1 MIGSVFRAAAVLGV
15 CWLTAGCQTKGI
27 YASVHDAHVVDVS
40 VQYQPKAVPPSV
52 APRLR
57 ERLHARFAAMPKTGP
72 EKCVSVVIAE
82 YHLKDPA
89 LSLLVGDSN
98 RMAGTVR
105 SVDKATGKVDGNV
118 RVVALDTYAINGIIG
133 AVQAASQDTGKAEQA
148 LTVGLEEN
156 VVAAVYG
163 SEVAKVRPA
172 RTAAP
177 AVPSTP
183 ATTGA
188 VQAAAQAT
196 AARLPHPATAAP
208 ATAACPAI
216 TAQG

>member
-27 YASVHDAHVVDVS
+27 YASVHDAEIVDVS
-40 VQYQPKAVPPSV
+40 VQYQSATIPPSV

-57 ERLHARFAAMPKTGP
+57 ERLDARFAAMPKTGP

-118 RVVALDTYAINGIIG
+118 RVVAIDTYAINGIIG

-148 LTVGLEEN
+148 LTLGLEEK
-156 VVAAVYG
+156 VVAAIYG

-172 RTAAP
+172 RAAPPAVAAAP
-177 AVPSTP
+177 A
-183 ATTGA
+183 
-188 VQAAAQAT
+188 T
-196 AARLPHPATAAP
+196 APKPPHPATVVP
-208 ATAACPAI
+208 ATAACPGT